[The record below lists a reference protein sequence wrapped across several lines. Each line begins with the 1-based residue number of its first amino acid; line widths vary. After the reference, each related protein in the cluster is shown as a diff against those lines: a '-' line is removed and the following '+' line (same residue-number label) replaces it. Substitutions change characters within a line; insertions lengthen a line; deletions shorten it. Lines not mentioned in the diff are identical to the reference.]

1 MIELSIAEWPVDRSV
16 PLVELGVG
24 GLLRATTERVPDSV
38 ALVAGVPEAGDRR
51 RWTYG
56 ELLEQ
61 SERAARALL
70 ARFSPG
76 ERVAVWANN
85 IPEWVVL
92 ELAAGLAGI
101 TIVTVNPALRA
112 GELGHV
118 LGQSRA
124 DGIFFVRE
132 YRGSA
137 VAEMLDGIRGELPAL
152 REAVSFDEWEAF
164 CASGAPTEPLP
175 DVDPGAAAQIQ
186 YTSGTTGRPKGAVLH
201 HRGIVNNARLS
212 CQDRLGGDGM
222 VLLSPMPLFHTA
234 GCGMSVLGS
243 IACAGTLVLPP
254 FFDPGLLL
262 ELIEAEKPSCVVGVP
277 TMLIG
282 CVDHPRLATTDVSSV
297 RFVVTGGAVVAPGL
311 VRRVERAFDAPVS
324 VVFFWHLN

>member
-1 MIELSIAEWPVDRSV
+1 M
-16 PLVELGVG
+16 
-24 GLLRATTERVPDSV
+24 
-38 ALVAGVPEAGDRR
+38 
-51 RWTYG
+51 
-56 ELLEQ
+56 
-61 SERAARALL
+61 
-70 ARFSPG
+70 
-76 ERVAVWANN
+76 
-85 IPEWVVL
+85 
-92 ELAAGLAGI
+92 LAGI

-124 DGIFFVRE
+124 DGIFFVRD

-137 VAEMLDGIRGELPAL
+137 MAEMLDGIRGELPAL

-164 CASGAPTEPLP
+164 YASGSPTEPLP

-201 HRGIVNNARLS
+201 HCGIVNNARLS

-311 VRRVERAFDAPVS
+311 MRRVERAFDAPVS
-324 VVFFWHLN
+324 VVFAQTEASPTITQTAPDEHTRRPIDHSRASAAADGGKDRRRDDRRDRRSRRGRRVVHARLPRDDRLLRQPGGDRRGNRR

>member
-1 MIELSIAEWPVDRSV
+1 M
-16 PLVELGVG
+16 
-24 GLLRATTERVPDSV
+24 
-38 ALVAGVPEAGDRR
+38 
-51 RWTYG
+51 
-56 ELLEQ
+56 
-61 SERAARALL
+61 
-70 ARFSPG
+70 
-76 ERVAVWANN
+76 
-85 IPEWVVL
+85 
-92 ELAAGLAGI
+92 LAGI

-137 VAEMLDGIRGELPAL
+137 MAEMLDGIRGELPAL

-164 CASGAPTEPLP
+164 CASGSPTEPLP

-201 HRGIVNNARLS
+201 HCGIVNNARLS

-234 GCGMSVLGS
+234 GCGMSCSGRSRVGARS
-243 IACAGTLVLPP
+243 SYRRSSTRACCSSSSRPRSLPASWA
-254 FFDPGLLL
+254 FRR
-262 ELIEAEKPSCVVGVP
+262 C
-277 TMLIG
+277 
-282 CVDHPRLATTDVSSV
+282 SSV
-297 RFVVTGGAVVAPGL
+297 ALTIPAWRRRMCRRCASSLPEAGL
-311 VRRVERAFDAPVS
+311 WPRA
-324 VVFFWHLN
+324 